1 MDLRSGY
8 AFWPIQNGL
17 IASYP
22 PLNRDI
28 TCEVAIIGGGIT
40 GALIAYKLAEAN
52 IDTVLLDKR
61 DVSAGS
67 TSASTGLLQ
76 YEVDTP
82 LVDLSEMI
90 GKENAERS
98 YRLCL
103 EAIGQIED
111 VVKQL
116 GVDCAFARKKSL
128 YVASHER
135 DAGALRREYE
145 ARQAMGIDLDLLEC
159 KDIRARFSFDYP
171 AALLSQVAAEVDPY
185 RLAHA
190 LLRDAFEKGMCI
202 YDRTAVTDYKTHGDQ
217 VMLHTDRDTTV
228 TARHVVF
235 ATGYESQSYLKQQVT
250 KFRSTYAFVTE
261 PIDDFPGWGEDQCL
275 LWETARPYF
284 YARTTNDRRMI
295 VGGADDAF
303 DSETR
308 RERRLP
314 KKTQKLMDR
323 VHALF
328 PDLRF
333 EVAYAWA
340 GTFGETEDGLPYIG
354 AAPEFPN
361 GYFALGYGGNGITYS
376 MIAAD
381 ILRDAILGR
390 PNPDATLFRFD
401 RYRA

>member
-22 PLNRDI
+22 PLKHNL
-28 TCEVAIIGGGIT
+28 TCEVAVIGAGIT
-40 GALIAYKLAEAN
+40 GALIAHKLVEAN
-52 IDTVLLDKR
+52 IETVVLDKR

-82 LVDLSEMI
+82 LVDLIEMI
-90 GKENAERS
+90 GKEHAERS

-128 YVASHER
+128 YVASRAR
-135 DAGALRREYE
+135 DVARLRREYE
-145 ARQAMGIDLDLLEC
+145 ARRAMGIDLELLERE
-159 KDIRARFSFDYP
+159 DIRARFSFDYP
-171 AALLSQVAAEVDPY
+171 AALLSRVAAEVDPY

-190 LLRDAFEKGMCI
+190 LLRAATENGLCV
-202 YDRTAVTDYKTHGDQ
+202 YDRTAVTSYEARGGQ
-217 VMLHTDRDTTV
+217 VMLHTDRESTI

-235 ATGYESQSYLKQQVT
+235 ATGYESQTYLKQQVT
-250 KFRSTYAFVTE
+250 KFRSTYALVTE
-261 PIDDFPGWGEDQCL
+261 PIDEFPGWGEDQCL
-275 LWETARPYF
+275 IWETARPYF

-295 VGGADDAF
+295 VGGEDDAF
-303 DSETR
+303 DSEAR

-314 KKTQKLMDR
+314 KKINRLMR
-323 VHALF
+323 CSLTCALRSPMPGLGRLARRKMACPTSALRRIF
-328 PDLRF
+328 PT
-333 EVAYAWA
+333 A
-340 GTFGETEDGLPYIG
+340 
-354 AAPEFPN
+354 
-361 GYFALGYGGNGITYS
+361 
-376 MIAAD
+376 
-381 ILRDAILGR
+381 ILRLAMAAMVS
-390 PNPDATLFRFD
+390 PTA
-401 RYRA
+401 